1 MEIKSHELVV
11 ARYNENIDWLYKL
24 NKHWKITIYNK
35 GTPLNMNGS
44 MKIKHSN
51 INIIQLPNKGHE
63 AETYA
68 YHMLHNY
75 GNYADLTAFIQAD
88 PFDHAP
94 EMIQLLDVLINK
106 TTINPEYEKYI
117 PMTVQYNNTFPS
129 KKLYDSRINRFF
141 TYEEFD
147 AKTLAYKSFSCP
159 NGVRWTTATWQN
171 NYNICNV
178 TNYSRLFFKLIGQ
191 PHLLKPDQ
199 EILKFSYAACFALSK
214 QSLMQHPKS
223 FYEKIY
229 PKTFEKYISP
239 YIFERY
245 WLHLFDQDFKPEYIL
260 PEYIIN
266 KNGANTNKTTDS

>member
-1 MEIKSHELVV
+1 MEIKSYEIVV
-11 ARYNENIDWLYKL
+11 ARYNEDIEWLFNIDKR
-24 NKHWKITIYNK
+24 WKITIYNK
-35 GTPLNMNGS
+35 GAPYTLLGKKKLNNP
-44 MKIKHSN
+44 N
-51 INIIQLPNKGHE
+51 INIVNLENKGRE

-75 GNYADLTAFIQAD
+75 DNYADLTAFIQAN

-106 TTINPEYEKYI
+106 TIINPTTEKYI
-117 PMTVQYNNTFPS
+117 PMTVQYSNTFPS
-129 KKLYDSRINRFF
+129 RQLFNSRINRFF
-141 TYEEFD
+141 TYEDFD

-159 NGVRWTTATWQN
+159 NGVRWTTSTWQN

-178 TNYSRLFFKLIGQ
+178 SNYSRLFFNLIEQ
-191 PHLLKPDQ
+191 PHLLKPNQ
-199 EILKFSYAACFALSK
+199 EILKFSYAACFALPK

-229 PKTFEKYISP
+229 PKTFEKYVCP

-266 KNGANTNKTTDS
+266 KNGANRN